1 MTISHDDK
9 DPAVT
14 PDPGDTIFFRDKDAT
29 IINATDGIKV
39 TDSSGIVS
47 AGLPSNGSGVEAAL
61 ISRGYVT
68 QNLVKTNRSPNVND
82 DGAGNGLSGILFGVN
97 DLWTND
103 FIQESFILTNNTATS
118 AVWSSITGS
127 GTGGPGGID
136 PTDSFLTVDGSNSMT
151 GDLDFGGQVAI
162 NYGSTSSTLSA
173 VSTAEIAA
181 GTETAYRVW
190 SPADVSSAALQHGPA
205 AGVTDHGALSGLAD
219 DDHSQYLL
227 TDGTRALTGN
237 QDFGGLVADN
247 YGALSSTLSA
257 VSTAEI
263 AAGTETAYRV
273 WSPADVSSAALQHGP
288 AAGVT
293 DHGALSGLGDDD
305 HTQYLLTTGTRTLT
319 GNQDFGG
326 LVADNYGPLSST
338 LSAVSTAEIAAG
350 TETAYRVWSP
360 ADVSSAALQHG
371 PAAGSITEQALH
383 NVMSALDASSIAT
396 NDEFLFR
403 VASGT
408 GELAVTTA
416 SGIVFKGNE
425 DLGIDPVTRVTSTN
439 APTVT
444 DDVSAGYDFHDKWIR
459 TISGSPNR
467 AFQNMDPS
475 AAAADWRE
483 YAPPQITAQEITDGS
498 STSLVA
504 VSPSDLSAI
513 AFLHASGGGGG
524 GGISNIVEDLTPQ
537 LAADLDAQGFV
548 LDNYGALSSTLSAV
562 STAEIAAGTETAYRV
577 WSPADVSSAA
587 LQHGPA
593 AGSITEQ
600 ALHDV
605 VSALDASSIA
615 TNDEF
620 LFRVASGT
628 GELAVTTAS
637 GIVFKGNEDL
647 GIDPVT
653 RVTSTNAPTV
663 TDDVSAGYD
672 FHDKWIRTI
681 SGSPNRAFQNMD
693 PSAATADWREYA
705 PPQITAQEI
714 TDGSSTSLVAVS
726 PSDLSAI
733 AFLHASGGGGGGVTD
748 HGALSGLGD
757 DDHTQYLLTTGT
769 RTLTGN
775 QDFGGNI
782 AGGYGPGSDS
792 LSGVS
797 TAEITAGTSTAYR
810 VWSPADVSSAAF
822 QHGGGGGSGISNI
835 VEDATPQL
843 AADLDAQGF
852 VLDNYGSLSSTLS
865 AVSTA
870 EIAAG
875 TSTAYRVWS
884 PADVSSA
891 ALQHGPAA
899 GSITEQALHDVMSAL
914 DSSSIATNDEFL
926 FRVASG
932 TGELAVTTASGIV
945 FKGNE
950 DLGIDPVTRVTS
962 TNAPTVTD
970 DVSAGYDFHDKWI
983 RTISGSP
990 NRAFQNMDP
999 SAATA
1004 DWREYAPP
1012 QITAQEIIDGSSTS
1026 LVAVSPSDLSAIAFL
1041 HASGGGG
1048 GGGVTDHGALTGL
1061 GDDDHAQYLLT
1072 DGTRTLTGNQDFGGL
1087 VADNYGPLSSTLSAV
1102 STAEIAAGTSTAY
1115 RVWSPADVS
1124 SAAFQHGGGGGG
1136 ISNIVEDA
1144 TPQLAADLDAQG
1156 FVLDNYGALSSTLSA
1171 VSTAEIAAGTET
1183 NMRVYSPADVSSMI
1197 AQHAYVPE
1205 LYIEALGNKEVAYV
1219 NPNIAFPQRMGTNS
1233 EWQGWKVNLTEYD
1246 EFQLRAVYEAGDNS
1260 GIVLGIGCTSSTSPY
1275 NRTDNPLT
1283 NSTIGDGQGLDYE
1296 YIHSGQLGADA
1307 VVSGGIS
1314 FDGAAA
1320 RDYVESAWTPLDPS
1334 VKRECGLAFMYLEGS
1349 GVTAANRTWSRV
1361 TVAFR
1366 RNR

>member
-247 YGALSSTLSA
+247 YGPLSSTLSA

-305 HTQYLLTTGTRTLT
+305 HAQYLLTDGTRTLT

-326 LVADNYGPLSST
+326 LVA
-338 LSAVSTAEIAAG
+338 
-350 TETAYRVWSP
+350 
-360 ADVSSAALQHG
+360 
-371 PAAGSITEQALH
+371 
-383 NVMSALDASSIAT
+383 
-396 NDEFLFR
+396 
-403 VASGT
+403 
-408 GELAVTTA
+408 
-416 SGIVFKGNE
+416 
-425 DLGIDPVTRVTSTN
+425 
-439 APTVT
+439 
-444 DDVSAGYDFHDKWIR
+444 
-459 TISGSPNR
+459 
-467 AFQNMDPS
+467 
-475 AAAADWRE
+475 
-483 YAPPQITAQEITDGS
+483 
-498 STSLVA
+498 
-504 VSPSDLSAI
+504 
-513 AFLHASGGGGG
+513 
-524 GGISNIVEDLTPQ
+524 
-537 LAADLDAQGFV
+537 
-548 LDNYGALSSTLSAV
+548 DNYGALSSTLSAV

-693 PSAATADWREYA
+693 PSAAAADWREYA

-1072 DGTRTLTGNQDFGGL
+1072 DGTRTLTGNQDFGGNI
-1087 VADNYGPLSSTLSAV
+1087 AGGYGPGSDSLSGV

-1205 LYIEALGNKEVAYV
+1205 LYIEALGNKEVAYL
-1219 NPNIAFPQRMGTNS
+1219 NPGLAFPQRFGTNS
-1233 EWQGWKVNLTEYD
+1233 EWCGQKVNLTEYD